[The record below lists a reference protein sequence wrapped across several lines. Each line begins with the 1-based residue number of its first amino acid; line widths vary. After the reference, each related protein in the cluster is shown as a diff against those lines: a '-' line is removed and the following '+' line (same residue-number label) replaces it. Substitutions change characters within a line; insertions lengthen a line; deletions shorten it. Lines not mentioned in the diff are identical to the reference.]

1 VSTPPV
7 TEPFPDGAW
16 WLNPKALDYNSPRD
30 LWQDEVAWLHEHA
43 SAVALD
49 LRSIAT
55 LYPKQV

>member
-1 VSTPPV
+1 M